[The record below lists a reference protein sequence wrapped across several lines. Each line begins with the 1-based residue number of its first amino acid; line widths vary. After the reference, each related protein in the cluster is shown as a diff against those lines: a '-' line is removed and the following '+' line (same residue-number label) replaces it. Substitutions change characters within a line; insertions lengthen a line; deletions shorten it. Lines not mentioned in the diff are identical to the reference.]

1 MATAQYEKLIDE
13 LCKLVE
19 MPVQPTFYDRVDLE
33 VDGVYFSVTEGKP
46 ADASEGGAP
55 GKGAANPGWRPPTSK
70 PEHEKKQAVA
80 VIFCDFGPLPRHQQ
94 EAVMQRLLELNLS
107 LLGEEPPVMAMNREN
122 GHVLLTRR
130 LSLDRLGAAELVNKM
145 KDHAG
150 QAKEWRNGGCFL
162 DGPGKTQPQVR
173 KSDGARR
180 QMLRFSSA
188 A

>member
-1 MATAQYEKLIDE
+1 MATEQYEKLIDE

-19 MPVQPTFYDRVDLE
+19 MPVQPSFYDRVDLE
-33 VDGVYFSVTEGKP
+33 IDRVFFSLIEGKP
-46 ADASEGGAP
+46 AKVGDAAP
-55 GKGAANPGWRPPTSK
+55 GAGKNSPRPAPLKTEHSKG
-70 PEHEKKQAVA
+70 QAVI

-107 LLGEEPPVMAMNREN
+107 LQGEEQPVMSMNHEN
-122 GHVLLTRR
+122 GHVLLSRR
-130 LSLDRLGAAELVNKM
+130 LSLAGLDALDLINKM

-150 QAKEWRNGGCFL
+150 QAKQWRNGGCFL
-162 DGPGKTQPQVR
+162 DGPGKASPR

-180 QMLRFSSA
+180 QLLRFSSA